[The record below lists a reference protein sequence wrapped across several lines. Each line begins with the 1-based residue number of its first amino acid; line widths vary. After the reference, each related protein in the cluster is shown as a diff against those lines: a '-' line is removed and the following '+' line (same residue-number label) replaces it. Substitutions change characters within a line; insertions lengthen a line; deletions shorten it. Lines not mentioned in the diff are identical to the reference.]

1 MTLNVASD
9 NAKHYVTRSW
19 HSNVNKCHE
28 LTFELAVMLLVKQ
41 YYVKAIKLNMNQNQ
55 Q

>member
-1 MTLNVASD
+1 MQSTVLPD
-9 NAKHYVTRSW
+9 PD
-19 HSNVNKCHE
+19 SNVNKCHE